1 MTPRSPLAIGL
12 ITVVVPLALV
22 LSAASVLAA
31 PQTRQYV
38 LPGSAVFPEGI
49 AFEESTGDFFVSST
63 TDGTIFRADVAD
75 ETAHEFLAGGG
86 DGRTTAIG
94 VAVDGSGRL
103 FIAGGGTGTAWVY
116 DSTSG
121 DLLGRF
127 TTPAG
132 ATFLNDIAIDRSG
145 DAYVTDSLRPII
157 WRITA
162 ATITADLTALES
174 DDQRR
179 DGQLAR
185 QGIQTSQFPTATF
198 KLTAP
203 IDLGSVPADG
213 KEMQVTATGQLTLH
227 GETKDVQIPL
237 KARLSGSTIAI
248 SGSLPIVFADYG
260 IQKPNSFMVLSIADE
275 GTMELQLFFT
285 KAA

>member
-1 MTPRSPLAIGL
+1 MQAPPTLRPDRSRNGSTPRPLLIVAGVVLLAILAAGGYGL
-12 ITVVVPLALV
+12 WYLFLQPPGPAAVADSSLPPVPTS
-22 LSAASVLAA
+22 SAA
-31 PQTRQYV
+31 
-38 LPGSAVFPEGI
+38 GSSQPVASGGI
-49 AFEESTGDFFVSST
+49 
-63 TDGTIFRADVAD
+63 DGTWNVD
-75 ETAHEFLAGGG
+75 TS
-86 DGRTTAIG
+86 IG
-94 VAVDGSGRL
+94 S
-103 FIAGGGTGTAWVY
+103 IS
-116 DSTSG
+116 DSTSSFVG
-121 DLLGRF
+121 YRVQEELASIGASTAVGR
-127 TTPAG
+127 TPNVSG
-132 ATFLNDIAIDRSG
+132 SLAISG
-145 DAYVTDSLRPII
+145 TQV
-157 WRITA
+157 TA

-203 IDLGSVPADG
+203 IELGSVPADG
-213 KEMQVTATGQLTLH
+213 KEIQVTATGQLTLH
-227 GETKDVQIPL
+227 GQTKDVQIPL

-285 KAA
+285 RA